1 VQLVRTEDQELLAR
15 TAADFVAEHAPLS
28 RVRALRDARDPVGH
42 SPELWRRMAE
52 LGWVGIPFPEELG
65 GAGMG
70 LSELAVVLEELGR
83 ALAPE
88 PFLSS
93 VLLGGGAVMLAGS
106 EAQRKAWIP
115 GVAEGRTLLTLAWQ
129 EPGSR
134 YDLHRVATRAE
145 REGRGFRL
153 TGEKIQVPDGNSA
166 DAIVVTAR
174 VDGAEDEPDGIGLFL
189 VPRDAPG
196 LRAERQWRVDS
207 RACAR
212 LELRDVPVGEE
223 GVLGEPGGGLPVL
236 EEVVDRATVGLC
248 AEMLGGLSEA
258 FDRTL
263 AYLKVREQFGV
274 PIGSFQALKHR
285 AARMFVER
293 ELARSA
299 VMAAAAAM
307 DEANPEARKLVSLA
321 KARCSDAFL
330 LIATEAI
337 QMHGGIGMTDEHDI
351 GFFLK
356 RARAA
361 EMTFGDAAFHRD
373 RWARLAGY

>member
-1 VQLVRTEDQELLAR
+1 MQLVRTEDQELLAR

-129 EPGSR
+129 EPRSR

-153 TGEKIQVPDGNSA
+153 TGEKIQVPDGTSA

-212 LELRDVPVGEE
+212 LELRDVP
-223 GVLGEPGGGLPVL
+223 
-236 EEVVDRATVGLC
+236 VGLC

-299 VMAAAAAM
+299 VMAAAAAT

-330 LIATEAI
+330 LIANEAI

-373 RWARLAGY
+373 RWARLSGY